1 MIVEKRRVGGCTL
14 LIVEGVV
21 KLGQSAQFLAEAFKR
36 ALSEDV
42 GHVLVDLEKINYM
55 DSTGIGELVGYLVRF
70 QDQKRKLILIR
81 PSEKILRLL
90 EVAHVAQLF
99 PIYDDAEAAVAAET

>member
-36 ALSEDV
+36 ALAEDV

-70 QDQKRKLILIR
+70 QDQERKLILIR

-90 EVAHVAQLF
+90 QVAHVAELF

>member
-14 LIVEGVV
+14 LIIEGVV

-42 GHVLVDLEKINYM
+42 GHVLVDLEKINYI

-81 PSEKILRLL
+81 PTEKILRLL
-90 EVAHVAQLF
+90 DIAHVAELF
-99 PIYDDAEAAVAAET
+99 PIYDDVDAALAAET

>member
-14 LIVEGVV
+14 LIIEGVV

-42 GHVLVDLEKINYM
+42 GHVLVDLEKINYI

-81 PSEKILRLL
+81 PNEKILRLL
-90 EVAHVAQLF
+90 DIAHVAELF
-99 PIYDDAEAAVAAET
+99 PIYDDVDAALAAEI

>member
-14 LIVEGVV
+14 LIIEGVV

-42 GHVLVDLEKINYM
+42 GHVLVDLEKINYI

-81 PSEKILRLL
+81 PNEKILRLL
-90 EVAHVAQLF
+90 DIAHVAELF
-99 PIYDDAEAAVAAET
+99 PIYDDVDTALAAEI